1 MSTVAHHRTTPE
13 ELLTLPD
20 GNRYEL
26 VDGEL
31 VECGMSGKSLWLAT
45 WLSSQLV
52 NFAVPR
58 RLGYVITE
66 VSIQC
71 FADPG
76 KVRRPDV
83 AFFARGR
90 MSDAEYEAGH
100 IRVTPDLAVEVVSPN
115 DLAYEVAL
123 KSAEYLAAGVRL
135 VWIIHP
141 ETNEVEVRRADGT
154 SLHLQGSQS
163 LSGDDVLPGF
173 ELPLPELFRDM
184 SDFRHR

>member
-1 MSTVAHHRTTPE
+1 MSTVAHPRITPE
-13 ELLTLPD
+13 ELLKLPD
-20 GNRYEL
+20 GDRYEL

-31 VECGMSGKSLWLAT
+31 VECGMSGKSVWIAT

-52 NFAVPR
+52 HFAVNR
-58 RLGYVITE
+58 RLGYVMTE
-66 VSIQC
+66 ASIQC

-83 AFFARGR
+83 SFFASGR
-90 MSDAEYEAGH
+90 VSDAEFEAGH
-100 IRVTPDLAVEVVSPN
+100 LRIAPDLVVEVVSPN

-141 ETNEVEVRRADGT
+141 ETNEVEVRRTDGPPPSPAGIAIAFRRRCPSRLRT
-154 SLHLQGSQS
+154 
-163 LSGDDVLPGF
+163 
-173 ELPLPELFRDM
+173 PLA
-184 SDFRHR
+184 